1 MSEPRDLVPAEVSRP
16 PDAYEKQYMTGD
28 GAVLCRDKSRA
39 PWPIH
44 AIFGASALTIVGS
57 AFAAGQAWSLL
68 VSLPFL
74 MVVWLF
80 FAVLRVTVSERAI
93 NVQYGLF
100 GPKIPTAAIESA
112 TATTYDWKKFGGWG
126 IKRRRDGAWIYN
138 MPGDGGHAIE
148 VVWRDAKGRRR
159 VTFIGSQHAPQMAA
173 QIQRAIAAL
182 PPAPRDREPA
192 LPPGDA

>member
-1 MSEPRDLVPAEVSRP
+1 MTEPKDLVPFEASRL

-28 GAVLCRDKSRA
+28 GAVLYRDKSRA

-44 AIFGASALTIVGS
+44 VIFGASAAAVLGS
-57 AFAAGQAWSLL
+57 AVAVGQAWSLL
-68 VSLPFL
+68 FSLPVLAVIWVFFL
-74 MVVWLF
+74 
-80 FAVLRVTVSERAI
+80 VLRVTVSERAV

-138 MPGDGGHAIE
+138 MPGDGGHAVE
-148 VVWRDAKGRRR
+148 VVWRDPRGRRR
-159 VTFIGSQHAPQMAA
+159 VTFIGSKHAPQMAA
-173 QIQRAIAAL
+173 SIEKARLAL
-182 PPAPRDREPA
+182 PAGARDPGA
-192 LPPGDA
+192 LPPGDG